1 MHTGWLEVNGT
12 EAIYAPHTKAGY
24 ALPRSKALMTLGSA
38 LSTQAGYRK
47 ARQLGLTP

>member
-1 MHTGWLEVNGT
+1 MHTGWLEVDGS

-38 LSTQAGYRK
+38 LGTQAGYRK